1 MAQRQRSV
9 STQIPSVRQDHSRP
23 FLTQKAMLNSLH
35 AQQVFDRGYE
45 MCANALFSL
54 SVVLRFIGSEAQA
67 QEVDT
72 LVDALIDQTLE
83 DLRQE
88 SLRIREVVES
98 NGIETAIGYTSAKTV
113 DAQITS
119 PRAIRYLAI
128 IREFDSMLA
137 QMDALW
143 LSSVVTDSQYARG
156 VYEWKRRILR
166 LAGQIRQIASRAVLA
181 ARRKEAGDERSEAP
195 SVEADIL
202 AAEGAVAEL
211 ADHEEFHPNRTA
223 APLSTPDRPGAEAI
237 AITTKA

>member
-88 SLRIREVVES
+88 SLRIREVVGS
-98 NGIETAIGYTSAKTV
+98 DAFAAWATS
-113 DAQITS
+113 
-119 PRAIRYLAI
+119 
-128 IREFDSMLA
+128 
-137 QMDALW
+137 
-143 LSSVVTDSQYARG
+143 
-156 VYEWKRRILR
+156 
-166 LAGQIRQIASRAVLA
+166 
-181 ARRKEAGDERSEAP
+181 
-195 SVEADIL
+195 
-202 AAEGAVAEL
+202 
-211 ADHEEFHPNRTA
+211 
-223 APLSTPDRPGAEAI
+223 
-237 AITTKA
+237 

>member
-67 QEVDT
+67 QEVDA

-83 DLRQE
+83 DLRKE
-88 SLRIREVVES
+88 SLRIREIVES
-98 NGIETAIGYTSAKTV
+98 NGIETAIGYTSARTV
-113 DAQITS
+113 EAQITS

-166 LAGQIRQIASRAVLA
+166 LAGQIRQIASGRCW
-181 ARRKEAGDERSEAP
+181 RRGGRRRGMKEVRLP
-195 SVEADIL
+195 L
-202 AAEGAVAEL
+202 WRL
-211 ADHEEFHPNRTA
+211 TFWRQK
-223 APLSTPDRPGAEAI
+223 APLQNSPITRSCTPTGRLLHYPLQIDPGRRP
-237 AITTKA
+237 

>member
-23 FLTQKAMLNSLH
+23 FLTQKAMLSSLH

-45 MCANALFSL
+45 MCANALCSL

-67 QEVDT
+67 QEVDA
-72 LVDALIDQTLE
+72 LVDALINQTLE
-83 DLRQE
+83 DLRKE
-88 SLRIREVVES
+88 SLRIREIVES
-98 NGIETAIGYTSAKTV
+98 NGIETAIGYTSARTV
-113 DAQITS
+113 EAQITS

-128 IREFDSMLA
+128 IREFDSLLA

-181 ARRKEAGDERSEAP
+181 ARRKEAREMVAEGGEPPLGEVGSVVTEGSTEERSE
-195 SVEADIL
+195 SE
-202 AAEGAVAEL
+202 
-211 ADHEEFHPNRTA
+211 
-223 APLSTPDRPGAEAI
+223 
-237 AITTKA
+237 

>member
-23 FLTQKAMLNSLH
+23 FLTQKAMLSSLH

-67 QEVDT
+67 QEVDA

-98 NGIETAIGYTSAKTV
+98 NGIETAIGYTSAKMRCLLGSPWHRNKVAAVSTTTLR
-113 DAQITS
+113 TS
-119 PRAIRYLAI
+119 LGSSSDDWRLVPRSRSHRSTHRQGL
-128 IREFDSMLA
+128 
-137 QMDALW
+137 LW
-143 LSSVVTDSQYARG
+143 VILLVT
-156 VYEWKRRILR
+156 
-166 LAGQIRQIASRAVLA
+166 RQLIDNFS
-181 ARRKEAGDERSEAP
+181 
-195 SVEADIL
+195 
-202 AAEGAVAEL
+202 
-211 ADHEEFHPNRTA
+211 
-223 APLSTPDRPGAEAI
+223 
-237 AITTKA
+237 

>member
-9 STQIPSVRQDHSRP
+9 STQIPSVRQDNSRP
-23 FLTQKAMLNSLH
+23 FLTQKAVLNSLH

-54 SVVLRFIGSEAQA
+54 SVVLRFIGTEAQA
-67 QEVDT
+67 QEVDA

-83 DLRQE
+83 DLRSE
-88 SLRIREVVES
+88 SLRLREVAES
-98 NGIETAIGYTSAKTV
+98 NGIETAIGYTSAKAV
-113 DAQITS
+113 EAQITS

-128 IREFDSMLA
+128 IREFDGMLA

-181 ARRKEAGDERSEAP
+181 ARRKEAGEMGEMIADLSEP
-195 SVEADIL
+195 TVVEAGDV
-202 AAEGAVAEL
+202 AAEAANGGKL
-211 ADHEEFHPNRTA
+211 ANR
-223 APLSTPDRPGAEAI
+223 
-237 AITTKA
+237 